1 MNDIVKLNDLLN
13 IPSNEMWNYKLH
25 LADWNGYEHPLDVF
39 ARDFNEWKTWNE
51 WRGNKNDF
59 NQDFIL
65 SFIKDYH
72 KQDKYIFGGCFRVVE
87 RYDDYLDTE
96 IGYKVELTDFFESLI
111 GRLVIHMDSGTSHRG
126 RAFKLESYIDCLDFV
141 EISPKRYEGE
151 NFPGYDNVLID
162 FSSLEVLVRNQ
173 KTDWKTALSNVKGI
187 YVIVDKS
194 NGKKYVGS
202 AYGDSGI
209 WSRWCSYAYS
219 GHGGN
224 DELYALIEKFGIE
237 YARKNFQLS
246 ILELLP
252 MKMDDDSVIRR
263 ESFWKDV
270 LLTRGEFGYNK
281 N

>member
-111 GRLVIHMDSGTSHRG
+111 GRLVIHMDSGISHRG

-202 AYGDSGI
+202 AYGASGI
-209 WSRWCSYAYS
+209 WARWCSYAYS